1 MHRVW
6 HMVVAWGIA
15 HSRYSYGRAHVGV
28 GSTCGQR
35 VWHMRHRTAA
45 TALGLGLGLRVR
57 VRVRVRVGVGVRVRV
72 RVWVYVRTI
81 QFATQ
86 AHTCELPGGPYA
98 SCIGLRTNTR
108 PTSVWG
114 AASVC
119 VVGQGPLGH
128 LCNRPMHADE
138 HATAEPARHLVRVR
152 VRG

>member
-15 HSRYSYGRAHVGV
+15 HSRYSYGRAHVGA

-57 VRVRVRVGVGVRVRV
+57 DRVRVRVRVGVGVGVGVRV
-72 RVWVYVRTI
+72 RVYVRTI
-81 QFATQ
+81 QFAAQ

-98 SCIGLRTNTR
+98 SCIGLLTNTR
-108 PTSVWG
+108 PTSVGSCIGLWWG
-114 AASVC
+114 R
-119 VVGQGPLGH
+119 GH
-128 LCNRPMHADE
+128 LGTC
-138 HATAEPARHLVRVR
+138 ATGRCMQTSTPPPNPRVTW
-152 VRG
+152 